1 MIPRLKKYY
10 LEEIIPKLMQMPE
23 FHYTNKQQVPYI
35 QKIVINRGLGDASQN
50 DQILK
55 SSLSNLYLYNLN
67 RLKSKS
73 LY

>member
-23 FHYTNKQQVPYI
+23 LHYKNKLQVPYI

-55 SSLSNLYLYNLN
+55 SSLFNL
-67 RLKSKS
+67 
-73 LY
+73 

>member
-23 FHYTNKQQVPYI
+23 FHYTNKQPVPYI

-55 SSLSNLYLYNLN
+55 SSFFNL
-67 RLKSKS
+67 
-73 LY
+73 